1 MRERQACC
9 GGVDSTI
16 SRLLHAS
23 NRPAAAPRTVPP
35 NGSDALTAEEQGIV
49 DSAEQYL
56 ADGVALLRWWEA
68 AEAGAG
74 FTERFELQRA
84 FNRAATSYG
93 FFGSIDRRGRTLPLM
108 GNVQEMMYDNPR
120 VPAEL
125 GAQVTG
131 WIRDQV
137 REFVLRYFMRISDFR
152 QPESA
157 GTYANPSPPP
167 GLGRLSWCGRNDIL
181 REGFGFTQ
189 LFYKLRATGTVGRF
203 TEQQSTAIVD
213 LRELGRTYDWII
225 AKVRIFDFDV
235 TFRPFG
241 DSGPELVF
249 TLNEESY
256 LVLSRD
262 LVSDRDDPEPGV
274 RGDYAVG
281 YAFVKTPRAGFLA
294 YGPGRF
300 DAAVE
305 VIRFRVLESGQ
316 VRVHMVFVA
325 NRPGSIASVSIDPVD
340 WSLWTADWLS
350 GGAASRALRPIRD
363 VLDRR
368 PVRLGTIDPIYSY
381 VTLANALTGGQAAR
395 QLCISREALD
405 KQFLVQ
411 HFKQHY
417 QTLVGSLLTWRQ
429 IPDWTDEASLPEWVI
444 TGASA

>member
-1 MRERQACC
+1 M
-9 GGVDSTI
+9 
-16 SRLLHAS
+16 LHAA
-23 NRPAAAPRTVPP
+23 NRPGALPTTATPRVS
-35 NGSDALTAEEQGIV
+35 GDLTAEEQAIV
-49 DSAEQYL
+49 DGAEQYL

-68 AEAGAG
+68 AEGGAG
-74 FTERFELQRA
+74 FTERFDLQRS

-93 FFGSIDRRGRTLPLM
+93 FFGTLDRQGSALPLM

-120 VPAEL
+120 VPAQF
-125 GAQVTG
+125 GPHVTS

-157 GTYANPSPPP
+157 ETYTSPSPAPP
-167 GLGRLSWCGRNDIL
+167 GLGRLSWCSGNDIM

-189 LFYKLRATGTVGRF
+189 LFYKLRASGAVGRF
-203 TEQQSTAIVD
+203 TEEQSSAIVD
-213 LRELGRTYDWII
+213 LRELGRTYEWII

-235 TFRPFG
+235 TLRPFG
-241 DSGPELVF
+241 ESGPELVF

-262 LVSDRDDPEPGV
+262 LITDRDDPEPGV
-274 RGDYAVG
+274 IGDYALG
-281 YAFVKTPRAGFLA
+281 YAFIKTPRSGFLA

-300 DAAVE
+300 EAAVE
-305 VIRFRVLESGQ
+305 AIRFRVLGSGQ
-316 VRVHMVFVA
+316 IRVHMVFVA
-325 NRPGSIASVSIDPVD
+325 NRPGSIASVSIDPID
-340 WSLWTADWLS
+340 WGIWTADWLS
-350 GGAASRALRPIRD
+350 GGAASRVLRPVRD

-368 PVRLGTIDPIYSY
+368 PVRLGTFDPVYSY
-381 VTLANALTGGQAAR
+381 VSLANAVTGGLAAQ
-395 QLCISREALD
+395 QLCISRQALD